1 MNMKTMGERIRAR
14 RKEMKIRQ
22 DALGKMVGVSNAA
35 ISQWERSETEP
46 KGDNLLALAKALN
59 CSPNYLHNGDSSQY
73 NVAYH
78 GLNKQKGSY
87 PLISWVSAGQWMEA
101 VEPYHRKAIDN
112 WYDTTVE
119 CSEDS
124 FWLDVQGDSMTS
136 PVGLSIP
143 EGMVI
148 LVDPEAEPRSGKL
161 VVAKLEGVNE
171 ATFKKYVVDAGRKY
185 LKPLN
190 PQYQMM
196 EIDGNCKI
204 IGVVVDAKLVNLP

>member
-1 MNMKTMGERIRAR
+1 MNMQTMGERIRAR

-22 DALGKMVGVSNAA
+22 DALGKMVGVSNVA

-59 CSPNYLHNGDSSQY
+59 CSPNYLHNGDSSHA

-78 GLNKQKGSY
+78 GKNKPKGSY

-101 VEPYHRKAIDN
+101 VEPYHRRAIDN
-112 WYDTTVE
+112 WYETTVE

-148 LVDPEAEPRSGKL
+148 LVDPEVEPRSGKL
-161 VVAKLEGVNE
+161 VVAKLDGVNE
-171 ATFKKYVVDAGRKY
+171 ATFKKYVVDSGRKY

-196 EIDGNCKI
+196 EIDGQCKI
-204 IGVVVDAKLVNLP
+204 IGVVVDAKIANLP

>member
-59 CSPNYLHNGDSSQY
+59 CSPNYLHNGDNSQA

-78 GLNKQKGSY
+78 GKHKPKGSY

-101 VEPYHRKAIDN
+101 VEPYHRRAIDN
-112 WYDTTVE
+112 WYETTVE

-148 LVDPEAEPRSGKL
+148 LVDPEVEPRSGKL

-171 ATFKKYVVDAGRKY
+171 ATFKKYVEDAGRKY

-190 PQYQMM
+190 PQYQMT
-196 EIDGNCKI
+196 EIDGNCRI
-204 IGVVVDAKLVNLP
+204 IGVVVDAKIANLP

>member
-59 CSPNYLHNGDSSQY
+59 CSPNYLHNGDSSQS

-78 GLNKQKGSY
+78 GLNKPKGSY